1 MKKLMNS
8 VYMVVLLSAAVV
20 IQVNGAVSVRSSAK
34 NVQAQMEAAERAK
47 RAAIE
52 AENKKLEQLQKEQDK
67 IAQQL
72 ADNKISQEA
81 ADKKMD
87 MVDEKIEAAEQN
99 LSMLGRMRAKVS
111 SMVSGAYG
119 YVTAPFRGYSEDQI
133 AEAND
138 VMANA
143 PGAIEML
150 QNNIAQLTAD
160 HKEEMK
166 TLKGSTEK
174 RKAVNAYKTDL
185 AELKQQKSE
194 LESDLKNAR
203 IITGA
208 RYSNVKRA
216 AIAGAGALAAGVAA
230 GEVGRKYG
238 YETPYYESA
247 RGAVMAA
254 PGQVAAKY
262 RNWKNPQPEAGTN
275 WTALGAAGALGG
287 AGAYGAYKMARAGR
301 LGTTGTV
308 LSIAAPEV
316 LSRGQAR
323 AQALRESATQGYNRW
338 RSRNAV
344 QPSTSTALVPVE

>member
-1 MKKLMNS
+1 MFMKKLMNS

-99 LSMLGRMRAKVS
+99 LSMLSRMRAKVS

-208 RYSNVKRA
+208 RYS
-216 AIAGAGALAAGVAA
+216 
-230 GEVGRKYG
+230 
-238 YETPYYESA
+238 
-247 RGAVMAA
+247 
-254 PGQVAAKY
+254 
-262 RNWKNPQPEAGTN
+262 
-275 WTALGAAGALGG
+275 
-287 AGAYGAYKMARAGR
+287 
-301 LGTTGTV
+301 
-308 LSIAAPEV
+308 
-316 LSRGQAR
+316 
-323 AQALRESATQGYNRW
+323 
-338 RSRNAV
+338 
-344 QPSTSTALVPVE
+344 